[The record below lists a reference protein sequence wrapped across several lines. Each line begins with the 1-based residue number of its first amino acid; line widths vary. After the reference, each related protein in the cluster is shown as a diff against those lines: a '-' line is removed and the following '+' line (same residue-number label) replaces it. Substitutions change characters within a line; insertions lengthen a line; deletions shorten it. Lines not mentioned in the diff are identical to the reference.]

1 MLIKMFKTVRILG
14 VFASAGAAYAADSH
28 YIHADVPFAF
38 VVAGQQFAPGAYN
51 VTETSTGVL
60 TVQGQGKA
68 AVVISTPLDPPKAG
82 EPSALRFKNSNN
94 RVYLSGVSVEGE
106 GTRSVPVRVSEQR
119 NITLTR

>member
-1 MLIKMFKTVRILG
+1 MKVFKTIRILG
-14 VFASAGAAYAADSH
+14 VLASAGAAYAADSH

-51 VTETSTGVL
+51 ITETSTGVL
-60 TVQGQGKA
+60 TVQGEGKA

-82 EPSALRFKNSNN
+82 QSSALRFQNSNN

-106 GTRSVPVRVSEQR
+106 GTRSVPVHVSAER
-119 NITLTR
+119 NVAMTR